1 MAKAIRKQ
9 VYHLTLEDFD
19 AVPVWE
25 FASDG
30 EGVAG
35 RNEATVRPY
44 EASFPIDPGHGGL
57 LVRAVFIL
65 TDGAILRGYL
75 SPQPMSLRRPGYLQ
89 PVMICGTDQLN
100 FWSGIRR
107 PTKEQMIGALA
118 KLRKQAAQVFPLEY
132 RSDVELV
139 GVRSQARSPDLDS
152 SKTKLTCS
160 SAQMI
165 LRVLTEISIRDREL
179 SSHWMRLHV

>member
-118 KLRKQAAQVFPLEY
+118 KLRKQAAQVFPWNIGAMLNWSG
-132 RSDVELV
+132 SD
-139 GVRSQARSPDLDS
+139 RRHDPRIWIHRKQS
-152 SKTKLTCS
+152 
-160 SAQMI
+160 
-165 LRVLTEISIRDREL
+165 
-179 SSHWMRLHV
+179 